1 MAIALDTSMLSNDRR
16 YAIGLDLGGTNL
28 KYGILSDRGEVVY
41 SNVRP
46 AQTQGGCASVLNVMK
61 EAAFE
66 CVMFAKKENFVLEAI
81 GAGCPGTIDSLRGIS
96 LGPTP
101 HIPGWENAD
110 IGRALRESA
119 NLPAYIDNDGN
130 FMAFG
135 EYAWGSA
142 RGAPT
147 AVGITIGTGVGGG
160 IILNGRIHHGGIFN
174 AAEVGHVVVETNGR
188 PCACGN
194 RGCLERYAGGK
205 YLVEDVVAD
214 LAAHPE
220 SALSRHTPAAITPRT
235 IFEAAHSGDEL
246 ATRVTDQMI
255 LYLGAGLS
263 SIVNVLN
270 PDVIVIGGGVADAGD
285 WLIQRIQKEVISRV
299 MKPVKNQLLLKAAT
313 LGNRAGL
320 VGAASWVLRNPGM
333 TPGGAGDHLRE
344 KGGLL

>member
-1 MAIALDTSMLSNDRR
+1 MAIPLDNSMLSADRR
-16 YAIGLDLGGTNL
+16 YAVGLDLGGTNL
-28 KYGILSDRGEVVY
+28 KYGIVSDRGEAVY

-46 AQTQGGCASVLNVMK
+46 AETQGGCASVLNVMK

-66 CVMFAKKENFVLEAI
+66 CVMFAKKEKFVLEAI

-101 HIPGWENAD
+101 HIPGWEKAD
-110 IGRALRESA
+110 IGHALKDA
-119 NLPAYIDNDGN
+119 TGLPAFIDNDGN

-142 RGAPT
+142 RGAQT
-147 AVGITIGTGVGGG
+147 VVGMTIGTGVGGG
-160 IILNGRIHHGGIFN
+160 IILNGQIHHGRIFN
-174 AAEVGHVVVETNGR
+174 AAEFGHVVVEANGR

-205 YLVEDVVAD
+205 YLVEDVVAGM
-214 LAAHPE
+214 AANPE
-220 SALSRHTPAAITPRT
+220 TTLRRHAPTAITPRS
-235 IFEAAHSGDEL
+235 IFEAAHAGDKL
-246 ATRVTDQMI
+246 ATRVTDQMV

-285 WLIQRIQKEVISRV
+285 WLIHRIQNEVMSRV
-299 MKPVKNQLLLKAAT
+299 MKPVKNQLLVRAAA
-313 LGNRAGL
+313 LGNRAGV
-320 VGAASWVLRNPGM
+320 VGAASWVLRNQDM
-333 TPGGAGDHLRE
+333 TPGGGKNHHHA
-344 KGGLL
+344 KGRPL